1 MFEKIW
7 KQTTKDDP
15 PVASPPAAEVEPRAA
30 AAGPASGGPAP
41 ASAPASAPAPAPAPS
56 GTLEERA
63 VAAIKECYDPEIPVN
78 IHDLGLIYGV
88 DVSPEGQVKV
98 TMTLTAPNCPAA
110 QSLPLDVQS
119 RVEAV
124 EGVKSVEVEVVF
136 DPPWTPDKMNDAAKL
151 AMNIL

>member
-15 PVASPPAAEVEPRAA
+15 AVDDPPAPEVEPL
-30 AAGPASGGPAP
+30 AGTAGLTSGVPAPAPAP
-41 ASAPASAPAPAPAPS
+41 ASAPAPS

-88 DVSPEGQVKV
+88 DVSPEGHVKV

-110 QSLPLDVQS
+110 QSLPLDVQC

>member
-7 KQTTKDDP
+7 KQTTKDDSM
-15 PVASPPAAEVEPRAA
+15 VESPPAPEVEPQAGT
-30 AAGPASGGPAP
+30 AGPTSGG
-41 ASAPASAPAPAPAPS
+41 PAPAPAPS

-88 DVSPEGQVKV
+88 DISPEGHVKV

-110 QSLPLDVQS
+110 QSLPLDVQC

-136 DPPWTPDKMNDAAKL
+136 DPPWKPDRMNDAAKL
-151 AMNIL
+151 VMNIL

>member
-15 PVASPPAAEVEPRAA
+15 AVASPPAPEVEPQAGAA
-30 AAGPASGGPAP
+30 APTSGGPAP
-41 ASAPASAPAPAPAPS
+41 TPAPAPAPAPAPS

-110 QSLPLDVQS
+110 QSLPLDVQC

>member
-7 KQTTKDDP
+7 KQTTKDDSTVDGP
-15 PVASPPAAEVEPRAA
+15 PVPEVEPQAGT
-30 AAGPASGGPAP
+30 AGPASGGPAP
-41 ASAPASAPAPAPAPS
+41 TSAPAPAPAPAPS

-110 QSLPLDVQS
+110 QSLPLDVQC